1 MVFAPFIFRIFVLFS
16 NNPFLCFLFW
26 VDRRKLTNVDMKV
39 VSVIIPMYN
48 AERYLGETL
57 SSVLA
62 SDYAALEVVCMD
74 DGSSDGSYALAQ
86 EYAARDARLRVY
98 RQANAGVCRARNE
111 AIARAQGTYIFPV
124 DADDTIEPDFISRA
138 VACMEADSQLKVVVP
153 EADFFGQRQ
162 GKWKLSSFSLHR
174 LARKNTIPACALYR
188 RSDWER
194 AGGYCEEIRAREDWE
209 FWIALLKDGGRVK
222 QLPGIGFHYRIR
234 QGGKRVGD
242 RKLKEHV
249 VKILNARHPEFFERE
264 LGGPLRI
271 NRSWSRFFNG
281 CMRLVCPRRA
291 VVTAEFGELH
301 DFVRTLPYRFTH
313 TQTGK
318 VIYSGRNELRE
329 FSVGDYRV
337 VVKSFC
343 RPHLLNRFVY
353 GWFRKS
359 KAQRSCE
366 YAALLR
372 SLGIHSPAP
381 VGWCAVRHGLLFS
394 DSYYACLRSEMPYT
408 YFDFMQQRIA
418 EPADYL
424 REIGRVAARMHEAGM
439 IHRDF
444 SRGNLLIGCDAQGR
458 PQVEIIDL
466 NRIRF
471 RSVSLAEGMAN
482 FDRLPAS
489 AEMKRWM
496 AEGYA
501 EVRGVS
507 VEQCLKL
514 WPQGETY
521 APLNEE

>member
-1 MVFAPFIFRIFVLFS
+1 MA
-16 NNPFLCFLFW
+16 
-26 VDRRKLTNVDMKV
+26 NVDMKV

-48 AERYLGETL
+48 AEKYIGETL

-74 DGSSDGSYALAQ
+74 DGSKDGSLALAQ
-86 EYAARDARLRVY
+86 QYAARDQRVKVFT
-98 RQANAGVCRARNE
+98 QPNAGPCVARNH
-111 AIARAQGTYIFPV
+111 AISLAQGFYILPV
-124 DADDTIEPDFISRA
+124 DADNRISTTFISRA
-138 VACMEADSQLKVVVP
+138 VAEMEKDAEVKVVCPRAEFIGDCSGEWVLP
-153 EADFFGQRQ
+153 P
-162 GKWKLSSFSLHR
+162 FSLNL
-174 LARKNTIPACALYR
+174 LARRNMMDTCALYR

-194 AGGYCEEIRAREDWE
+194 VGGYCEEIIAREDWE
-209 FWIALLKDGGRVK
+209 FWISVLKDGGKVVRLPEIELYYRVRK
-222 QLPGIGFHYRIR
+222 GSKRIT
-234 QGGKRVGD
+234 D
-242 RKLKEHV
+242 RKLKHHV
-249 VKILNARHPEFFERE
+249 IQVLNARHPEFFERE

-301 DFVRTLPYRFTH
+301 DFVRTLPYRFIH

-329 FSVGDYRV
+329 FTIGDYRV

-381 VGWCAVRHGLLFS
+381 VGWCTVRHGLIFS

-408 YFDFMQQRIA
+408 YFDFMQQRVA
-418 EPADYL
+418 EPAEYL
-424 REIGRVAARMHEAGM
+424 REVGRVAARMHEAGM

-514 WPQGETY
+514 WPQGEIY